1 MNKNFYSTRYPDNS
15 SLSKI
20 DEIRINKI
28 LKLIGENKQVIDLG
42 CGDASIMEKIKAC
55 GNKVTGVEISENA
68 IKKARQKGF
77 EVFNLSL
84 EDDWAKRINKKF
96 DIVFAGEII
105 EHIFDTDK
113 FLQNVRKVLKK
124 NGSLIITTP
133 NLASLGRRLLLLV
146 GRNPVIETTARKHDY
161 GHIRYFTCATL
172 TNLLIENNFR
182 IETTES
188 TAVNFNKSSSLFS
201 PTLANLFPTLG
212 SHLVVKARK

>member
-1 MNKNFYSTRYPDNS
+1 MNKKFNSIRYSGNP

-20 DEIRINKI
+20 DEIRVSKI
-28 LKLIGENKQVIDLG
+28 LKLIGKGKQVIDLG
-42 CGDASIMEKIKAC
+42 CGGGFIMEKIKAS

-77 EVFNLSL
+77 KVFNLSL
-84 EDDWAKRINKKF
+84 EGDWAKRINEKF
-96 DIVFAGEII
+96 DVAFAGEII

-113 FLQNVRKVLKK
+113 FLQNIRKVLKK

-133 NLASLGRRLLLLV
+133 NLASLGKRLFLLV
-146 GRNPVIETTARKHDY
+146 GENPGIETTARKRDV
-161 GHIRYFTCATL
+161 GHIRYFTFATL

-188 TAVNFNKSSSLFS
+188 TAVNFNKNN
-201 PTLANLFPTLG
+201 TLYSAALATLFPTFG
-212 SHLVVKARK
+212 SHLIVKARK